1 MADSCTETF
10 FTKPC
15 TTGYE
20 EVASSGVAIVTGVG
34 ITVTGAERIV
44 TKDWAITEPIL
55 DGHRTVLAA
64 AAAFR

>member
-1 MADSCTETF
+1 MAGSCTETF

-20 EVASSGVAIVTGVG
+20 EVASPDIV
-34 ITVTGAERIV
+34 IVTGAESIV
-44 TKDWAITEPIL
+44 AEDWAITEPIL